1 MKNLFLLRG
10 LPGCGKSTWIK
21 KNELEPY
28 TLSSDKLREMFG
40 GLEYNLEGNLT
51 ISSKRDKLVWET
63 LFNMLEARMQRG
75 LTTIIDA
82 TNIKEAS
89 MNKYKALADKYFYR
103 VYVVDFTGIPIEV
116 CIERNKN
123 RGYKKVPEKVIYS
136 MADSLK
142 TAKIPDGIKV
152 ISLYEFI
159 DIIHAIDVEIST
171 ENYDRI
177 MFIGDI
183 HGCLNTLKEIFKE
196 GIDERTLYVFTGD
209 YIDRGP
215 YSVETLL
222 WLSQFVNRKNF
233 IFLEGNHERW
243 IRDWLTDNI
252 NDIRSKEFKE
262 ITSKQFDDYFSYE
275 GNKRDKDFLRIVN
288 FASSLREFAL
298 IKINSFS
305 IKGKVAEMLGLNVQK
320 EKYIFACHGGVPYI
334 NPTVGLM
341 SSSDI
346 IKGVGRYQ
354 DCVDVDNEFDKNLG
368 NELYQVHGHRNFYN
382 SPIRVNYSVFNLE
395 GNVERGGA
403 LRTVTFRLN
412 NGILVDIE
420 TKEFKNK
427 EDII

>member
-21 KNELEPY
+21 DNRLEPY
-28 TLSSDKLREMFG
+28 TLSSDKLREMYG

-82 TNIKEAS
+82 TNIKEGTI
-89 MNKYKALADKYFYR
+89 NKYSKLADKYFYK
-103 VYVVDFTGIPIEV
+103 VYVVDFTDVPVET

-123 RGYKKVPEKVIYS
+123 RGYKKVPEKVIFS
-136 MADSLK
+136 MATNLK

-152 ISLYEFI
+152 ISLHEFVSLI
-159 DIIHAIDVEIST
+159 EGIDVEISA
-171 ENYDRI
+171 ENYDKI

-196 GIDERTLYVFTGD
+196 GIDEKTLYVFTGD

-215 YSVETLL
+215 YSVKTVI
-222 WLSQFVNRKNF
+222 WLSQFVYKENF

-243 IRDWLTDNI
+243 LRDWLTDNI
-252 NDIRSKEFKE
+252 EDIRSKEFKE
-262 ITSKQFDDYFSYE
+262 ITLKQFDNYFNYADDKK
-275 GNKRDKDFLRIVN
+275 NKEFLRIVN

-298 IKINSFS
+298 IKINED
-305 IKGKVAEMLGLNVQK
+305 KP
-320 EKYIFACHGGVPYI
+320 KYIFACHGGVPYI
-334 NPTVGLM
+334 NLTVGLM

-346 IKGVGRYQ
+346 IKGVGSYQ
-354 DCVDVDNEFDKNLG
+354 DCDSIDNEFDKKLG
-368 NELYQVHGHRNFYN
+368 NEFYQVHGHRNFYN
-382 SPIRVNYSVFNLE
+382 SPIRVNNSVFNLE
-395 GNVERGGA
+395 GSVERGGA

-412 NGILVDIE
+412 NGVLVDIE